1 MATTIQQIELPKKAR
16 AVDTS
21 GNNNHG
27 QIYSGRGLEFDGITD
42 YLSVPISTSV
52 SPTANI
58 TVACW
63 VHRNVSGNWATL
75 WGKLTG
81 HSKGVW
87 LAIDSLGELRCQLE
101 GVVAHAS
108 FAAGDNKMLDGV
120 WYRVVMTYDSTVGG
134 VLYINGQ
141 SVGTTSETGAITQ
154 PATNNY
160 QIGTNN
166 SGYIF
171 NGMMSDFQLW
181 DSTWTATDVTYDYLN
196 PESLALNNSGT
207 ALTES
212 NLKLWYPMQDGHRGQ
227 QSYILDGAN
236 TGAVV
241 ELVTNG
247 SFTGITQAEST
258 TGSEWT
264 TSAGWSIG
272 DGVILAEAGS
282 ATKLIQTNTL
292 NGKFCKVTLTLSNYG
307 GAGLVL
313 VDFGTVSS
321 SYITSNGTHTVYGT
335 YDQNN
340 FEIYK
345 TSTFSGTIDNI
356 SVKQINDKHHATTVF
371 YGDTLYDAAAS
382 TDGSVANWEVFGSN
396 TKATDSGA
404 VKGTYAGDT
413 PSASGIFIRFRDAT
427 DLSSDL
433 TIGRT
438 YQFQYD
444 IKVNTGSVTP
454 RIARSGTGGT
464 TYTGDEVTST
474 EFVTKTIDFVC
485 DDVDDHYFYT
495 ADMSAGEIVYLDNFS
510 LKEVGVA
517 SGWTDADQQ
526 LHIPQTALQSYN
538 ELAWFDG
545 HNDLVSISD
554 DNSLDVTSITISAWL
569 NTAVVGLEKAAVAK
583 SYATTFEFGIN
594 ANAQP
599 HVNCKI
605 NGVYNSH
612 MHNTG
617 TALAVNT
624 WNHVAW
630 TYDRSSNS
638 SKTYLNGVLN
648 ETVTPNA
655 GDGAGLGI
663 NADSLFIGG
672 RSTSALQWNG
682 SITEVGIWSSAI
694 TSDEVQAIF
703 NDGKAL
709 DVYSDSGSYASSGDL
724 VSYWRNNG
732 LSTWTDL
739 KGSNNGTPTNI
750 TETILIP
757 QGVDSTRDA
766 QGFIMNKQKSTS
778 CLNLSEGS
786 SEDYV
791 LVKNNPTLQ
800 FASGGSV
807 GFWMKPKGTPP
818 TAGYCILNNGAGG
831 SRNPR
836 VTLQSNF
843 KINLFWEIAD
853 GTNKDTNATSAVTEG
868 EWTYVVCTWDG
879 TTNKI
884 YLNNALDKSEAES
897 GTPDTDTADLY
908 IGKDQTGSDGNFKG
922 YLDGIT
928 FYSDVL
934 SLEEV
939 QRNYNAT
946 KGSHRN

>member
-42 YLSVPISTSV
+42 RLSLESNAVISTG
-52 SPTANI
+52 A
-58 TVACW
+58 W
-63 VHRNVSGNWATL
+63 TL
-75 WGKLTG
+75 
-81 HSKGVW
+81 GVW
-87 LAIDSLGELRCQLE
+87 VNINALTES
-101 GVVAHAS
+101 VAHQVSSSAS
-108 FAAGDNKMLDGV
+108 SMSAGYIGIRNTGRVSIWDYGVGFRDGNTILNLNT
-120 WYRVVMTYDSTVGG
+120 WYRVLWVYDGAGEIAFYVNGVADGTG
-134 VLYINGQ
+134 VL
-141 SVGTTSETGAITQ
+141 
-154 PATNNY
+154 ATAY
-160 QIGTNN
+160 DDLEVRHIGSIN
-166 SGYIF
+166 SGGARLF
-171 NGMMSDFQLW
+171 NGKMSDFQAW
-181 DSTWTATDVTYDYLN
+181 DTAFTQADATYDYLN

-236 TGAVV
+236 TGAGS
-241 ELVTNG
+241 EMVTNG
-247 SFTGITQAEST
+247 DFSDGSTDWTTNNTSAGTHEVTFDSKGARFLAGATGTVMTLASSAVVEAGKNYRLEVVVSNYNGSSGIKIDSGLLSNTLTFSGNGTHVYQVST
-258 TGSEWT
+258 TGGGQLISFYRNG
-264 TSAGWSIG
+264 SNV
-272 DGVILAEAGS
+272 DLVIES
-282 ATKLIQTNTL
+282 
-292 NGKFCKVTLTLSNYG
+292 
-307 GAGLVL
+307 
-313 VDFGTVSS
+313 VSL
-321 SYITSNGTHTVYGT
+321 
-335 YDQNN
+335 
-340 FEIYK
+340 K
-345 TSTFSGTIDNI
+345 A
-356 SVKQINDKHHATTVF
+356 INDKHHATTVF
-371 YGDTLYDAAAS
+371 YGDELITNGTFTGITQAAS
-382 TDGSVANWEVFGSN
+382 TTGSEWTTQAGWTIGSGVASRASHSVN
-396 TKATDSGA
+396 
-404 VKGTYAGDT
+404 
-413 PSASGIFIRFRDAT
+413 SAMVQNVAIVA
-427 DLSSDL
+427 
-433 TIGRT
+433 GRT
-438 YQFQYD
+438 YEVKYD
-444 IKVNTGSVTP
+444 RTYASGNGQTNLYSEFITDGAYATLGSLTSTTVETVTVTDTFTP
-454 RIARSGTGGT
+454 AYSGDMPLQVYGIG
-464 TYTGDEVTST
+464 TYTG
-474 EFVTKTIDFVC
+474 TIDNVS
-485 DDVDDHYFYT
+485 V
-495 ADMSAGEIVYLDNFS
+495 
-510 LKEVGVA
+510 KEVGVA

-766 QGFIMNKQKSTS
+766 QGFIMNRQKDTS
-778 CLNLSEGS
+778 CLNLTNGSDDPHVDLGSTTTVADDEAFSFFVWLKPDDFTANYFMGTSSTDYISVNSSTTLAMRADNATAVLFTVDTIVPKEWIHVAVVKKASNDLVTIYINGDASVDTETLNEPFDYRYLGSQYTSKSFRGAVDGFLVYNSE
-786 SEDYV
+786 
-791 LVKNNPTLQ
+791 L
-800 FASGGSV
+800 
-807 GFWMKPKGTPP
+807 
-818 TAGYCILNNGAGG
+818 
-831 SRNPR
+831 
-836 VTLQSNF
+836 
-843 KINLFWEIAD
+843 D
-853 GTNKDTNATSAVTEG
+853 GTE
-868 EWTYVVCTWDG
+868 
-879 TTNKI
+879 
-884 YLNNALDKSEAES
+884 
-897 GTPDTDTADLY
+897 
-908 IGKDQTGSDGNFKG
+908 
-922 YLDGIT
+922 
-928 FYSDVL
+928 VL
-934 SLEEV
+934 
-939 QRNYNAT
+939 RNYNAT
-946 KGSHRN
+946 KGNHRN